1 MALVYHL
8 KSYLFLSSS
17 YSCRQNAY
25 LKQYYNIVNLRKN
38 LIKLIMKKV
47 FTLLTFLVFSSAY
60 AGGHITKKQKEETIK
75 CLGHY
80 SATAVLP
87 ADTIE
92 VKDMEMA
99 LASVKVI
106 RSFLQKEQ
114 VSDDEMNKGMN
125 EYVDKVYG
133 KPFNKGM
140 NEKKKIIR

>member
-1 MALVYHL
+1 MN
-8 KSYLFLSSS
+8 KFLT
-17 YSCRQNAY
+17 
-25 LKQYYNIVNLRKN
+25 IV
-38 LIKLIMKKV
+38 
-47 FTLLTFLVFSSAY
+47 FFLVFTSVH
-60 AGGHITKKQKEETIK
+60 AGGHISKKQKQETIQ

-92 VKDMEMA
+92 VTDMEMA

-125 EYVDKVYG
+125 EHVDKVYG
-133 KPFNKGM
+133 KPFDKGM
-140 NEKKKIIR
+140 NNECNKFIYKLIPGSKEEIEKSGFSNINDVFKHDI

>member
-1 MALVYHL
+1 MN
-8 KSYLFLSSS
+8 KFLT
-17 YSCRQNAY
+17 
-25 LKQYYNIVNLRKN
+25 I
-38 LIKLIMKKV
+38 I
-47 FTLLTFLVFSSAY
+47 FFLVFTSVH
-60 AGGHITKKQKEETIK
+60 AGGHISKKQKQETIQ

-92 VKDMEMA
+92 VTDMEMA

-125 EYVDKVYG
+125 AYVDKVYG
-133 KPFNKGM
+133 KPFDKAKNGECNKFIYKQIKGSE
-140 NEKKKIIR
+140 EKIEKLSRTIYAG

>member
-1 MALVYHL
+1 MKL
-8 KSYLFLSSS
+8 KLSILIAFLYLGPAF
-17 YSCRQNAY
+17 A
-25 LKQYYNIVNLRKN
+25 
-38 LIKLIMKKV
+38 
-47 FTLLTFLVFSSAY
+47 A
-60 AGGHITKKQKEETIK
+60 GHITKAQKEKTIE

-92 VKDMEMA
+92 VTDMEMA

-125 EYVDKVYG
+125 EHVDKVYGKPFDKGMNVYVDKVYG
-133 KPFNKGM
+133 KPFNKSKNTECNKFIYKQIKGSEQKI
-140 NEKKKIIR
+140 EKLSRTIYAG

>member
-1 MALVYHL
+1 MN
-8 KSYLFLSSS
+8 KFLT
-17 YSCRQNAY
+17 
-25 LKQYYNIVNLRKN
+25 I
-38 LIKLIMKKV
+38 I
-47 FTLLTFLVFSSAY
+47 FFLVFTSVH
-60 AGGHITKKQKEETIK
+60 AGGHISKKQKQETIQ

-92 VKDMEMA
+92 VTDMEMA

-125 EYVDKVYG
+125 EHVDKVYG
-133 KPFNKGM
+133 KPFDKDMNNECNKFIYKLIPGSKEEI
-140 NEKKKIIR
+140 EKMRGTLE

>member
-1 MALVYHL
+1 
-8 KSYLFLSSS
+8 
-17 YSCRQNAY
+17 
-25 LKQYYNIVNLRKN
+25 
-38 LIKLIMKKV
+38 MKKI
-47 FTLLTFLVFSSAY
+47 FTIFLLTFFTSAY
-60 AGGHITKKQKEETIK
+60 AGGHITKAQKEQTIQ

-133 KPFNKGM
+133 KPVSYTHLTLPTTPYV
-140 NEKKKIIR
+140 

>member
-1 MALVYHL
+1 
-8 KSYLFLSSS
+8 
-17 YSCRQNAY
+17 
-25 LKQYYNIVNLRKN
+25 
-38 LIKLIMKKV
+38 MKKLFIILILTA
-47 FTLLTFLVFSSAY
+47 FTSAH
-60 AGGHITKKQKEETIK
+60 AGGHITKKQKVETIQ

-92 VKDMEMA
+92 VTDMEMA

-106 RSFLQKEQ
+106 RSFLQKEK

-125 EYVDKVYG
+125 EHVDKVYG

-140 NEKKKIIR
+140 NDKCNKFIYKLIPGSKEEIEKLSRTIYGG

>member
-1 MALVYHL
+1 MN
-8 KSYLFLSSS
+8 KFLT
-17 YSCRQNAY
+17 
-25 LKQYYNIVNLRKN
+25 I
-38 LIKLIMKKV
+38 I
-47 FTLLTFLVFSSAY
+47 FFLVFTSVH
-60 AGGHITKKQKEETIK
+60 AGGHISKKQKQETIQ

-92 VKDMEMA
+92 VTDMEMA

-125 EYVDKVYG
+125 EHVDKVYG
-133 KPFNKGM
+133 KPFDKGM
-140 NEKKKIIR
+140 NSECLSLIHI

>member
-1 MALVYHL
+1 
-8 KSYLFLSSS
+8 
-17 YSCRQNAY
+17 
-25 LKQYYNIVNLRKN
+25 
-38 LIKLIMKKV
+38 MKKLFIILILTA
-47 FTLLTFLVFSSAY
+47 FTSAH
-60 AGGHITKKQKEETIK
+60 AGGHITKKQKVETIQ

-92 VKDMEMA
+92 VTDMEMA

-125 EYVDKVYG
+125 VYVDKVYG
-133 KPFNKGM
+133 KPFDKAKNGECNKFIYKQIKGSEQKI
-140 NEKKKIIR
+140 EKLSRTIYAG

>member
-1 MALVYHL
+1 MN
-8 KSYLFLSSS
+8 KFLT
-17 YSCRQNAY
+17 
-25 LKQYYNIVNLRKN
+25 I
-38 LIKLIMKKV
+38 I
-47 FTLLTFLVFSSAY
+47 FFLVFTSAY
-60 AGGHITKKQKEETIK
+60 AGGHISKKQKQETIQ

-92 VKDMEMA
+92 VTDMEMA

-125 EYVDKVYG
+125 EHVDKVYG
-133 KPFNKGM
+133 KPFDKVMNDECNKFIYKLIPGSKEEI
-140 NEKKKIIR
+140 EKMRGNLE

>member
-1 MALVYHL
+1 MI
-8 KSYLFLSSS
+8 KFLT
-17 YSCRQNAY
+17 
-25 LKQYYNIVNLRKN
+25 I
-38 LIKLIMKKV
+38 I
-47 FTLLTFLVFSSAY
+47 FFLVFTSVH
-60 AGGHITKKQKEETIK
+60 AGGHISKKQKKEAIQ

-92 VKDMEMA
+92 VTDMEMA

-114 VSDDEMNKGMN
+114 VSEDEINKGMN

-133 KPFNKGM
+133 KPFDKGM
-140 NEKKKIIR
+140 NNECNKFIYKLIPSSKEEIEKLSRTIYGG

>member
-1 MALVYHL
+1 
-8 KSYLFLSSS
+8 
-17 YSCRQNAY
+17 
-25 LKQYYNIVNLRKN
+25 
-38 LIKLIMKKV
+38 MKKY
-47 FTLLTFLVFSSAY
+47 FLVIAVFLYFGLAY

-92 VKDMEMA
+92 VTDMEMA

-114 VSDDEMNKGMN
+114 ISDDEMNKGMN

-133 KPFNKGM
+133 KPFDKGM
-140 NEKKKIIR
+140 NDKCNKFIYKLIPGSKEEIEKLSRTIYGG